1 MTDTAEAEAA
11 LTTLARFIENRSA
24 RSVAETAGDR
34 DIELMA
40 AERCTSHDVLCR
52 ALEILTV
59 MSVLID
65 RIDWPND
72 TKLGC
77 REIMAAYA
85 QQDLAWMA
93 KVRRRKGMIN

>member
-11 LTTLARFIENRSA
+11 LTTLARFIESRSA
-24 RSVAETAGDR
+24 SSVAETAGDR

-40 AERCTSHDVLCR
+40 VERCTTHDIFCR
-52 ALEILTV
+52 SLEIGTV
-59 MSVLID
+59 MSALMD
-65 RIDWPND
+65 RIDWPNE

-77 REIMAAYA
+77 REILAAYA

-93 KVRRRKGMIN
+93 KVRRHKGMIN